1 MPFIIFDEGFDF
13 VITMSLTMSLYIFK
27 ACLLPITYQLSH
39 EIIVMPVE
47 RKKPD
52 DFHSPF

>member
-27 ACLLPITYQLSH
+27 ACLLPIIYQLSH